1 MRSHLV
7 HLGLFLVAALSGFA
21 TWGAFHAAGRHTAV
35 AANRAP
41 QVAPGAVLV
50 VKTYLQALQSGHRA
64 TACRLLD
71 LPSVCSGAAAPRVE
85 QFTVDR
91 AELAVDG
98 FDVRATIDGQDAL
111 FHLQA
116 SGRTYRIV
124 DVLADPTSPGV
135 AAIGTAS

>member
-7 HLGLFLVAALSGFA
+7 HLGLVFVAALSGFA
-21 TWGAFHAAGRHTAV
+21 TWGAFRVTGPAPAPVR
-35 AANRAP
+35 RAP
-41 QVAPGAVLV
+41 QVAPGAVLLV
-50 VKTYLQALQSGHRA
+50 RTYLQALQSGHRA
-64 TACRLLD
+64 TACRLLE
-71 LPSVCSGAAAPRVE
+71 LPSVCSGAEVPRIE

-124 DVLADPTSPGV
+124 DVLTDPTSPGV